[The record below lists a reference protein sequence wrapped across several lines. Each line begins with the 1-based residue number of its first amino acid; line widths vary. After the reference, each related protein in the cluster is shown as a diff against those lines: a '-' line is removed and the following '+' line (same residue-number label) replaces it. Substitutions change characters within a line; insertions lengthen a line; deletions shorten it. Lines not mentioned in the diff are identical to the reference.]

1 MLTALTSGVLTSPD
15 HRAPS
20 VAHPP
25 AVQRPSGETEPRDV
39 LEDAVRCDQRGVDMG
54 RSGGDPQIV
63 AVRPIGK
70 RMADQAACRA

>member
-1 MLTALTSGVLTSPD
+1 
-15 HRAPS
+15 
-20 VAHPP
+20 
-25 AVQRPSGETEPRDV
+25 
-39 LEDAVRCDQRGVDMG
+39 MG